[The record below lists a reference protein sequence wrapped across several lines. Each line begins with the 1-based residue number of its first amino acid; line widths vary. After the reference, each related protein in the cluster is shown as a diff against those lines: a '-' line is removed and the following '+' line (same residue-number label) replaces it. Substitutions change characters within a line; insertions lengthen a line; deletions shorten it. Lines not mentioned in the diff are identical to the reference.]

1 MIIIGICG
9 GTASGKSTFSQELI
23 EYLNAKKIKSD
34 YLLLDNYYRDLK
46 HLSIEERELVNF
58 DDPKSID
65 FELFYQH
72 LKSLMNGESVNT
84 PTYSYKTH
92 LRKNK
97 TKPMGKNDVLIID
110 GLFILLKKKIRDFF
124 DLTIFLNVDES
135 TRLKR
140 RIKRDVFERNRTE
153 NQIRE
158 RFNQMIKPMH
168 DKFIQP
174 SKTHA
179 DIIIDNEVNYQK
191 IIKKIEYIFNEII
204 RKNKEF

>member
-9 GTASGKSTFSQELI
+9 GTASGKSTLSQELI
-23 EYLNAKKIKSD
+23 KYLKTKNIKSD

-46 HLSIEERELVNF
+46 HLSLEERELINF
-58 DDPKSID
+58 DNPESVD

-72 LKSLMNGESVNT
+72 LKLLMIGEYVNT

-97 TKPMGKNDVLIID
+97 TNRIGNNDVLIID
-110 GLFILLKKKIRDFF
+110 GLFILLKKNIRDFF
-124 DLTIFLNVDES
+124 DLTIFLNVDDS
-135 TRLKR
+135 IRLER
-140 RIKRDVFERNRTE
+140 RIKRDVLERNRSE
-153 NQIRE
+153 KEIRE
-158 RFNQMIKPMH
+158 RFKKMIKPMH

-174 SKTHA
+174 SKIHA

-191 IIKKIEYIFNEII
+191 VFKEIEFRFNEII
-204 RKNKEF
+204 KKNKEF

>member
-1 MIIIGICG
+1 M
-9 GTASGKSTFSQELI
+9 
-23 EYLNAKKIKSD
+23 
-34 YLLLDNYYRDLK
+34 
-46 HLSIEERELVNF
+46 
-58 DDPKSID
+58 
-65 FELFYQH
+65 
-72 LKSLMNGESVNT
+72 
-84 PTYSYKTH
+84 
-92 LRKNK
+92 
-97 TKPMGKNDVLIID
+97 
-110 GLFILLKKKIRDFF
+110 KKKIRDFF

-158 RFNQMIKPMH
+158 RFKQMIKPMH

-174 SKTHA
+174 SKKHA

>member
-9 GTASGKSTFSQELI
+9 GTASGKSTLSQELI

-58 DDPKSID
+58 DDPNSID

-72 LKSLMNGESVNT
+72 LRLLMIGEFVNT

-97 TKPMGKNDVLIID
+97 TKRIGKNDVIIID

-135 TRLKR
+135 IRLER

-158 RFNQMIKPMH
+158 RFKQMIKPMH

-174 SKTHA
+174 SKKHA
-179 DIIIDNEVNYQK
+179 NIIIDNEVNYQK
-191 IIKKIEYIFNEII
+191 IIKKIEHRFNEII

>member
-72 LKSLMNGESVNT
+72 LKLLMNGEFVNT

-97 TKPMGKNDVLIID
+97 TKRIGKNDVLIID

-135 TRLKR
+135 IRLER

-158 RFNQMIKPMH
+158 RFKQMIKPMH

-174 SKTHA
+174 SKKHA

>member
-9 GTASGKSTFSQELI
+9 GTASGKSTLSQELI

-84 PTYSYKTH
+84 PTYS
-92 LRKNK
+92 
-97 TKPMGKNDVLIID
+97 I
-110 GLFILLKKKIRDFF
+110 
-124 DLTIFLNVDES
+124 
-135 TRLKR
+135 
-140 RIKRDVFERNRTE
+140 
-153 NQIRE
+153 
-158 RFNQMIKPMH
+158 
-168 DKFIQP
+168 
-174 SKTHA
+174 
-179 DIIIDNEVNYQK
+179 
-191 IIKKIEYIFNEII
+191 
-204 RKNKEF
+204 

>member
-23 EYLNAKKIKSD
+23 EYLNTKKIKSD

-46 HLSIEERELVNF
+46 DLTIEERELVNF
-58 DDPKSID
+58 DDPESVD

-72 LKSLMNGESVNT
+72 LKLLMIGEYVNT

-97 TKPMGKNDVLIID
+97 TNRIGKNGVLIID
-110 GLFILLKKKIRDFF
+110 GLFILLKKNIRDFF
-124 DLTIFLNVDES
+124 DLTIFLNVDDS
-135 TRLKR
+135 IRLER
-140 RIKRDVFERNRTE
+140 RIKRDVLERNRSE
-153 NQIRE
+153 KEIRE
-158 RFNQMIKPMH
+158 RFKKMIKPMH

-174 SKTHA
+174 SKIHA
-179 DIIIDNEVNYQK
+179 DIIIDNEVIYQK
-191 IIKKIEYIFNEII
+191 VFKEIEFRFNEII
-204 RKNKEF
+204 QKNKEF

>member
-9 GTASGKSTFSQELI
+9 GTASGKSTLSQELI
-23 EYLNAKKIKSD
+23 KYLKTKNIKSD

-46 HLSIEERELVNF
+46 HLSLEERELINF
-58 DDPKSID
+58 DNPESVD

-72 LKSLMNGESVNT
+72 LKLLMIGEYVNT

-97 TKPMGKNDVLIID
+97 TNLIGNNDVLIID
-110 GLFILLKKKIRDFF
+110 GLFILLKKNIRDFF
-124 DLTIFLNVDES
+124 DLTIFLNVDDS
-135 TRLKR
+135 IRLER
-140 RIKRDVFERNRTE
+140 RIKRDVLERNRSE
-153 NQIRE
+153 KEIRE
-158 RFNQMIKPMH
+158 RFKKMIKPMH

-174 SKTHA
+174 SKIHA

-191 IIKKIEYIFNEII
+191 VFKEIEFRFNEII
-204 RKNKEF
+204 KKNKEF